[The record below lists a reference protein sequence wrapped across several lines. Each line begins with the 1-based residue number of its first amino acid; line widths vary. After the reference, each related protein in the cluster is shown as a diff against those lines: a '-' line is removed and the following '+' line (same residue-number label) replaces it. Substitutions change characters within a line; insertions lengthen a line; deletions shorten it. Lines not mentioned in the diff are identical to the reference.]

1 MDPLMPPPPIRRIVV
16 DAPHAPVVAPET
28 NGHAPLRRPRAAGR
42 RRRVERMRTDAITI
56 TYGGKVAV
64 NGVDL
69 PVHQGEVL
77 ALIGPSGCGKT
88 TLLRS

>member
-1 MDPLMPPPPIRRIVV
+1 
-16 DAPHAPVVAPET
+16 
-28 NGHAPLRRPRAAGR
+28 
-42 RRRVERMRTDAITI
+42 MRTDAITI

-77 ALIGPSGCGKT
+77 ALIGPSGLREDDAAAVAEPARRADARAPRAAGASCSTAT
-88 TLLRS
+88 TSTRSR